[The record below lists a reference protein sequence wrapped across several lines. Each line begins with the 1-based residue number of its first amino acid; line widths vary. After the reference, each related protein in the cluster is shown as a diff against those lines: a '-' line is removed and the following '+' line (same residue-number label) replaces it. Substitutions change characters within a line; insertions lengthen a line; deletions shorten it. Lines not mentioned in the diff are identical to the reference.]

1 MSKDEEWANVAA
13 EVIYDL
19 DILISHYINVLDKED
34 LEVLW
39 KTQDLMKK
47 LMSQPM
53 TEASE
58 IGIKWRK

>member
-1 MSKDEEWANVAA
+1 MNCEEEWNNVAA
-13 EVIYDL
+13 EVIYGL
-19 DILISHYINVLDKED
+19 DILISHYINDLDKED

-53 TEASE
+53 TTASE

>member
-39 KTQDLMKK
+39 KTQDLIKN
-47 LMSQPM
+47 LMNQNTSNP
-53 TEASE
+53 SE
-58 IGIKWRK
+58 IGTK

>member
-1 MSKDEEWANVAA
+1 MSKDEEWCNVAA

-53 TEASE
+53 TTASE
-58 IGIKWRK
+58 IGTK

>member
-1 MSKDEEWANVAA
+1 MNCEEEWNNVAS
-13 EVIYDL
+13 EVIYGL

-53 TEASE
+53 TTASE

>member
-1 MSKDEEWANVAA
+1 MSKDEEWCNVAA

-39 KTQDLMKK
+39 KTQDLIKN
-47 LMSQPM
+47 LMNQNTSNP
-53 TEASE
+53 SE
-58 IGIKWRK
+58 IGTK